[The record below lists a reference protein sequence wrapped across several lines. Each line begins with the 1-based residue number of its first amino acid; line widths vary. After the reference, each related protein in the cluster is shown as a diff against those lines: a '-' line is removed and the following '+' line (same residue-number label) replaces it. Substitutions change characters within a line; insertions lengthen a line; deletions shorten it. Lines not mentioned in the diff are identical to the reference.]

1 MPRYL
6 QLLIGPEFFWLL
18 LFGII
23 SLLVKVYAPSKS
35 FDNFIEYFYMYVPLV
50 SLLVFALWYIPGIEK
65 NWLLL
70 RVWIAGILGGHYVL
84 EKGLEAYTNQGPG
97 VGMGWLAGMMFLF
110 VFLVVGS
117 VFVVIKF

>member
-1 MPRYL
+1 MPRIL
-6 QLLIGPEFFWLL
+6 QLLIGPELFWLL
-18 LFGII
+18 LFGVTT
-23 SLLVKVYAPSKS
+23 LLVKAFAPSKS
-35 FDNFIEYFYMYVPLV
+35 FDNFLEYFYAYVPLA

-97 VGMGWLAGMMFLF
+97 IGMGYLAGMLFLF
-110 VFLVVGS
+110 ALLVVGS
-117 VFVVIKF
+117 IFVAIKF